1 MGEVR
6 KTLVLFQLQSVCGE
20 VTAFRRVD
28 FSTWERGPSV
38 NFEAFD
44 GSYVSRL
51 RAGDAST
58 EQHFVGYFSELITL
72 KLRSRLR
79 APEVIEDLKQET
91 FSRALTLIRSE
102 GGVRNPERL
111 GPLVNSICNN
121 VLMEQYRASGRV
133 EALDEAAAEQI
144 AETRPDALSMVIS
157 HDTRDVVRKVLAKLK
172 RRDRDVLRAVFLEE
186 RDKDKVCREMGV
198 DREYLRVLLHRAKGA
213 FRELYSRRVGE
224 KP

>member
-1 MGEVR
+1 
-6 KTLVLFQLQSVCGE
+6 
-20 VTAFRRVD
+20 
-28 FSTWERGPSV
+28 V

-58 EQHFVGYFSELITL
+58 EQHFIGYFTELITL

-79 APEVIEDLKQET
+79 APEVIEDVKQET

-102 GGVRNPERL
+102 GGIRNPERL

-133 EALDEAAAEQI
+133 ETLDETTAEHLV
-144 AETRPDALSMVIS
+144 ETRPDALSTVIS
-157 HDTRDVVRKVLAKLK
+157 HDTRNIVRQVLSKLK
-172 RRDRDVLRAVFLEE
+172 RRDQDLLRAVFLEE
-186 RDKDKVCREMGV
+186 RDKDRVCREMGV

-224 KP
+224 KH

>member
-1 MGEVR
+1 M
-6 KTLVLFQLQSVCGE
+6 
-20 VTAFRRVD
+20 
-28 FSTWERGPSV
+28 

-58 EQHFVGYFSELITL
+58 EEHFVGYFTELITL

-79 APEVIEDLKQET
+79 APETIEDLKQET

-121 VLMEQYRASGRV
+121 VLMEQYRASGRM
-133 EALDEAAAEQI
+133 EALDETAAEQI
-144 AETRPDALSMVIS
+144 SETKPDALSMAIS
-157 HDTRDVVRKVLAKLK
+157 NDTRAIVRTVLGKLK
-172 RRDRDVLRAVFLEE
+172 RRDQDVLRAVFLEE
-186 RDKDKVCREMGV
+186 RDKDSVCREMGV

-213 FRELYSRRVGE
+213 FRELYSRKTGE
-224 KP
+224 TH

>member
-1 MGEVR
+1 
-6 KTLVLFQLQSVCGE
+6 
-20 VTAFRRVD
+20 
-28 FSTWERGPSV
+28 V

-51 RAGDAST
+51 RAGDVST

-224 KP
+224 KL

>member
-1 MGEVR
+1 M
-6 KTLVLFQLQSVCGE
+6 
-20 VTAFRRVD
+20 
-28 FSTWERGPSV
+28 

-58 EQHFVGYFSELITL
+58 EQHFVGYFTELITL

-79 APEVIEDLKQET
+79 APEMIEDLKQET
-91 FSRALTLIRSE
+91 FFRALTLIRSDH
-102 GGVRNPERL
+102 GVRSPERL

-133 EALDEAAAEQI
+133 EALDETTAEQI
-144 AETRPDALSMVIS
+144 VETRPDALTMVIS
-157 HDTRDVVRKVLAKLK
+157 DDTRDLVRQVLTKLK
-172 RRDRDVLRAVFLEE
+172 RRDRDLLRAVFLEE
-186 RDKDKVCREMGV
+186 RDKDSVCRQMGV

-213 FRELYSRRVGE
+213 FRELYSRQTGE
-224 KP
+224 KH